1 MVIHRV
7 DLADDSSLL
16 DIYATKASQNILPKF
31 RMSEGRS
38 EPRARTATFCTT
50 WVEDEVKVLMAD
62 AIDKNMID
70 KDEYPQTAEIEK
82 RSTYMR
88 SRPFWRS
95 LGGISQ

>member
-38 EPRARTATFCTT
+38 EPRART
-50 WVEDEVKVLMAD
+50 L
-62 AIDKNMID
+62 
-70 KDEYPQTAEIEK
+70 
-82 RSTYMR
+82 
-88 SRPFWRS
+88 RPSARPG
-95 LGGISQ
+95 LRTRLRC